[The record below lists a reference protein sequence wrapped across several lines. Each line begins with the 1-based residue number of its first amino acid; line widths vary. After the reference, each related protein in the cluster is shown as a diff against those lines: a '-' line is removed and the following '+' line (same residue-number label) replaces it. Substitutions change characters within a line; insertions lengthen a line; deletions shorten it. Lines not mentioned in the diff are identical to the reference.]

1 MTRHRR
7 TLDDPMPATWREVFR
22 DDAPEHEVM
31 AIIDAVELANRGEGA
46 SRASVIIG
54 CARILA
60 RLIDDAPDPKDMW
73 RAVHTVID
81 ELVDRPGTQ

>member
-1 MTRHRR
+1 
-7 TLDDPMPATWREVFR
+7 MPATWREVFR

-31 AIIDAVELANRGEGA
+31 AIIDAVELANREGA

-81 ELVDRPGTQ
+81 ELGTQ